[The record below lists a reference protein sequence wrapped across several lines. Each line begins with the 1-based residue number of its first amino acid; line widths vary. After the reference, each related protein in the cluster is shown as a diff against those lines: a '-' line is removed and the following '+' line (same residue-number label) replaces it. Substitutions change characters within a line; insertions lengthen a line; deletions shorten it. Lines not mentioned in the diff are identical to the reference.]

1 MYKIDKEKALF
12 ILNKEYDNTIFVL
25 AKGEGSQMTFAETV
39 ATISNLKVKANVRDI
54 MLVKSIQNGVDYLLD
69 KLYYDDLYFDK
80 DILCMIN
87 RYVAANENFDNIGG
101 FRKGNIKI
109 SGSKHKG
116 IKSSELDFNFYKSK
130 EYYFNIDKNG
140 ISEIILCL
148 RLAKSQYF
156 GDGNKR
162 TAQLM
167 MNGLLV
173 TNGYAPLVLNFRD
186 NTVVNAL
193 IEYYDNNNILDI
205 LKIMLE
211 KQKET
216 TLAYCMENEE
226 IKIEDEYQKDLKFIE
241 NAFKYKVLE
250 QEKEID
256 DDWER

>member
-69 KLYYDDLYFDK
+69 KLYYDDLYFNK

-250 QEKEID
+250 QEKKID

>member
-69 KLYYDDLYFDK
+69 KLYYDDLYFNK